1 MKNRY
6 LEAFINSIYG
16 FLPWRLVSSPVMFVT
31 EIALIISVF
40 AAIFPSQFGIPH
52 TPVYIEFYVSVV
64 VMLFL
69 TVLFSNLSSSL
80 SEGKSKAITQSLKS
94 MRKEVTGKLVSGD
107 GVQEV
112 SYSSLKKGDIL
123 RIDKGDVIPIDGEI
137 IEGTCFVNESS
148 ITGESRP
155 VRKILGDSVTG
166 GTTLVTDSL
175 MVKVTSNPGET
186 FLDRMINIV
195 ESSKRMRTP
204 NEIALTVF
212 LSGVTLVFLIV
223 VSAVFAESGF
233 LSVAP
238 NLVIFIVLLIALI
251 PTTIGGLLPAIGIAS
266 INKIAQ
272 YNIIAKSGKSVENA
286 GDIDTIILDKTG
298 TVTMGDR
305 RAVKFYPKK
314 GVEYLDFVRSCALAS
329 LKDQTA
335 EGMSIV
341 KLASSE
347 GVNADLKEIEG
358 YEFIPFSAETK
369 YSGIRSSG
377 EEIIK
382 GALKAIKAKYK
393 ISDDYLEGLCNGISA
408 RGGTAL
414 AVARNG
420 EFMGVIELNDMLK
433 PGIRQRLEL
442 LKKMNIKTIMC
453 TGDDD
458 ITAAYIA
465 KESGID
471 EYVAN
476 STPMDKYNVV
486 LREKERQRMVAM
498 VGDGTN
504 DAPALAQADVGMAMN
519 SGTQAAKEAANMV
532 DLDSDP
538 TKLMDVIFL
547 GKQILITRGSLTA
560 FSIANDFSKYFV
572 IVPAI
577 FSVFPELGFL
587 NILGLT
593 DPLVAITSALI
604 FNTIIL
610 LMLIPLALRGV
621 RYKPT
626 SINDLLKRNITI
638 YGLGGVIF
646 PFIVIKVIYLI
657 LVAGGVHW

>member
-1 MKNRY
+1 MNKY
-6 LEAFINSIYG
+6 MEASIDALTS
-16 FLPWRLVSSPVMFVT
+16 FLPWKLIGNPVMFVT
-31 EIALIISVF
+31 EIAMFVSFF
-40 AAIFPSQFGIPH
+40 ATLFPSQFNIPDS
-52 TPVYIEFYVSVV
+52 TLYIEFYISVDI
-64 VMLFL
+64 MLFL
-69 TVLFSNLSSSL
+69 TILFSNLSSSL
-80 SEGKSKAITQSLKS
+80 SEGKSKAITASLKS
-94 MRKEVTGKLVSGD
+94 MRKEVIAKLLNGD
-107 GVQEV
+107 KVTETA
-112 SYSSLKKGDIL
+112 YNSLKKGDIL
-123 RIDKGDVIPIDGEI
+123 LIEQGDLIPIDGEI
-137 IEGTCFVNESS
+137 VQGTGFVNESS
-148 ITGESRP
+148 MTGESRP

-166 GTTLVTDSL
+166 GTMLVTDTL
-175 MVKVTSNPGET
+175 RVRVTSNPGET
-186 FLDRMINIV
+186 FLDRMISIV
-195 ESSKRMRTP
+195 ESSKRMKTP

-212 LSGVTLVFLIV
+212 LSGVTLVFLII
-223 VSAVFAESGF
+223 VSAVFVTSGF
-233 LSVAP
+233 LSVKP
-238 NLVIFIVLLIALI
+238 NVIIFIVLLIALI

-305 RAVKFYPKK
+305 SATKFYPRK
-314 GVEYLDFVRSCALAS
+314 GVDYLDFVRACAMSS
-329 LKDQTA
+329 LQDQTM

-341 KLASSE
+341 KLAGKE
-347 GVNADLKEIEG
+347 GINLKNEDISDF
-358 YEFIPFSAETK
+358 EFIPFSAETK
-369 YSGIRSSG
+369 YSGIKSSG
-377 EEIIK
+377 EEIVK
-382 GALKAIKAKYK
+382 GALKAIKGKYK

-408 RGGTAL
+408 KGGTAL

-420 EFMGVIELNDMLK
+420 NFIGVIELNDMLK

-453 TGDDD
+453 TGDDE
-458 ITAAYIA
+458 ITAKYIA
-465 KESGID
+465 QESGID

-486 LREKERQRMVAM
+486 LREKDRQRMVAM

-532 DLDSDP
+532 DLDNDP

-577 FSVFPELGFL
+577 FAIFPELGFL
-587 NILGLT
+587 NILGLS

-604 FNTIIL
+604 FNTVIL
-610 LMLIPLALRGV
+610 LALIPLALRGV
-621 RYKPT
+621 HYKPS

-646 PFIVIKVIYLI
+646 PFIVIKAIYVILI
-657 LVAGGVHW
+657 TGGIHW

>member
-1 MKNRY
+1 MNKHIES
-6 LEAFINSIYG
+6 LKDAMIS
-16 FLPWRLVSSPVMFVT
+16 FLPWKLVGNPVMFVT
-31 EIALIISVF
+31 EIAMIVSIIATLFPTQFNIPNSTQYVNFYISVD
-40 AAIFPSQFGIPH
+40 
-52 TPVYIEFYVSVV
+52 

-69 TVLFSNLSSSL
+69 TILFSNLSSSL
-80 SEGKSKAITQSLKS
+80 SEGKSKAITASLRALK
-94 MRKEVTGKLVSGD
+94 KEVTAKLLNGD
-107 GVQEV
+107 NVVETPYNQ
-112 SYSSLKKGDIL
+112 LKKGDIL
-123 RIDKGDVIPIDGEI
+123 LVDQGDFIPIDGEI
-137 IEGTCFVNESS
+137 IEGTGFVNESS
-148 ITGESRP
+148 MTGESRP

-166 GTTLVTDSL
+166 GTKLVTDRL
-175 MVKVTSNPGET
+175 KVRVTNNPGET
-186 FLDRMINIV
+186 FLDRMISIV
-195 ESSKRMRTP
+195 ESSKRMKTP

-212 LSGVTLVFLIV
+212 LSGVTLVFLII
-223 VSAVFAESGF
+223 VSAVFVTSGF
-233 LSVAP
+233 LSVSP
-238 NLVIFIVLLIALI
+238 NVVIFVVLLIALI

-305 RAVKFYPKK
+305 SATKFYPRK
-314 GVEYLDFVRSCALAS
+314 GVEYLDFVRSCAMAS
-329 LKDQTA
+329 LEDQTM
-335 EGMSIV
+335 EGMSIL
-341 KLASSE
+341 KLASNE
-347 GVNADLKEIEG
+347 GIGLSKSDVSG

-369 YSGIRSSG
+369 YSGVKSQS
-377 EEIIK
+377 EEIVK
-382 GALKAIKAKYK
+382 GALKAIKGKYR
-393 ISDDYLEGLCNGISA
+393 IADDYLEGLCNGISA

-420 EFMGVIELNDMLK
+420 NFIGVIELNDMLK

-453 TGDDD
+453 TGDDE

-465 KESGID
+465 HESGID

-486 LREKERQRMVAM
+486 LREKDRQRMVAM

-532 DLDSDP
+532 DLDNDP

-577 FSVFPELGFL
+577 FSIFPELGFL

-604 FNTIIL
+604 FNTLIL
-610 LMLIPLALRGV
+610 LALIPLALRGV
-621 RYKPT
+621 HYKPS

-638 YGLGGVIF
+638 FGFGGVIF
-646 PFIVIKVIYLI
+646 PFIVIKVIYVILI
-657 LVAGGVHW
+657 SGGIHW

>member
-1 MKNRY
+1 MNRY
-6 LEAFINSIYG
+6 FEALLNSIRN
-16 FLPWRLVSSPVMFVT
+16 FLPWKLLSSPVMFVT
-31 EIALIISVF
+31 EIAFFISILATVF
-40 AAIFPSQFGIPH
+40 PGQFGIPS
-52 TPVYIEFYVSVV
+52 TPVYIHFYESVV

-69 TVLFSNLSSSL
+69 TILFSNLSSSL
-80 SEGKSKAITQSLKS
+80 SEGKSRAITESLRSLK
-94 MRKEVTGKLVSGD
+94 REVTGKSITDSGII
-107 GVQEV
+107 ETP
-112 SYSSLKKGDIL
+112 YSSLKKGDIL
-123 RIDKGDVIPIDGEI
+123 LIEKGEVIPIDGEI
-137 IEGTCFVNESS
+137 VEGTGFVNESS
-148 ITGESRP
+148 MTGESRP
-155 VRKILGDSVTG
+155 VRKIPGDSVTG
-166 GTTLVTDSL
+166 GTTLVTDQL
-175 MVKVTSNPGET
+175 KIKVTNNPGET
-186 FLDRMINIV
+186 FLDKMIGIV

-212 LSGVTLVFLIV
+212 LSGVSLVFIIV
-223 VSAVFAESGF
+223 VSSVFAASGF
-233 LSVAP
+233 LSVSP

-305 RAVKFYPKK
+305 SAVKFYPKK
-314 GVEYLDFVRSCALAS
+314 GINYEEFVHACSLAS
-329 LKDQTA
+329 LQDQTA

-341 KLASSE
+341 KLALQE
-347 GVNADLKEIEG
+347 KVKTEPEELKG

-369 YSGIRSSG
+369 YSGVRSSH
-377 EEIIK
+377 EEIVK
-382 GALKAIKAKYK
+382 GALKAIKEKYK
-393 ISDDYLEGLCNGISA
+393 ISDVYLEGLCNGISA

-433 PGIRQRLEL
+433 PGIKQRLDL

-453 TGDDD
+453 TGDDE
-458 ITAAYIA
+458 ITAAYIS

-486 LREKERQRMVAM
+486 LREKDRQRMVAM

-532 DLDSDP
+532 DLDNDP

-560 FSIANDFSKYFV
+560 FSVANDFSKYFV

-593 DPLVAITSALI
+593 NPLVAITSALI
-604 FNTIIL
+604 FNTVIL
-610 LMLIPLALRGV
+610 LALIPLALRGV
-621 RYKPT
+621 RYRPT
-626 SINDLLKRNITI
+626 SINDLLKRNIVV
-638 YGLGGVIF
+638 YGFGGVIF
-646 PFIVIKVIYLI
+646 PFIVIKAIYLI